1 MKPVYFDYAATTPVD
16 PRVVDAMLPFL
27 KDVCG
32 NPSSVHSFGRA
43 AKSAV
48 RDAREEIA
56 KLIDAEA
63 EHIFFTSGGSES
75 DALLLKGYFFVQ
87 QDAGKRAKFVTS
99 TIEHHAVLRTCETLQ
114 SRGAEIVYVSADK
127 EGAVSPAAVTANLD
141 GGAALVSVM
150 TANNEIGTIE
160 PIQEIAAAAHARGA
174 LFHTDAVQAVG
185 HIPLSVRDMGIDAL
199 SLSGHK
205 LYAPKGIGALYVHP
219 KVKILPLIEGGE
231 QERGMRAGTE
241 NVPAIVGLGCAAK
254 LANEE
259 MAAEGK
265 RIRALGEKLAHGIQ
279 LLQGAY
285 INGKDPASESR
296 LPGNVNFGIAGIASD
311 TMLIRLDLAGF
322 AVSAGSACS
331 AGSIAPSH
339 VLMAIGCT
347 KVRAGE
353 SIRVSLGRFTKEKDI
368 DVFLSV
374 LREIVQARQSCQIK
388 C

>member
-75 DALLLKGYFFVQ
+75 DALLLKGYFLAQ

-127 EGAVSPAAVTANLD
+127 EGSVSPAAVTANLD
-141 GGAALVSVM
+141 EGAALVSVM

-160 PIQEIAAAAHARGA
+160 PIQEIAAAAHMRGA
-174 LFHTDAVQAVG
+174 FFHTDAVQAVG

-265 RIRALGEKLAHGIQ
+265 RIRALGVKLAHGIQ

-347 KVRAGE
+347 KARAGE

-374 LREIVQARQSCQIK
+374 LREIVQDRAVK
-388 C
+388 

>member
-75 DALLLKGYFFVQ
+75 DALLLKGYFLAQ

-127 EGAVSPAAVTANLD
+127 EGSVSPAAVTANLD
-141 GGAALVSVM
+141 EGAALVSVM

-160 PIQEIAAAAHARGA
+160 PIQEIAAAAHMRGA
-174 LFHTDAVQAVG
+174 FFHTDAVQAVG
-185 HIPLSVRDMGIDAL
+185 HIPLSMRDMGIDAL

-347 KVRAGE
+347 KARAGE

-374 LREIVQARQSCQIK
+374 LREIVQDRAVK
-388 C
+388 

>member
-75 DALLLKGYFFVQ
+75 DALLLKGYFLAQ

-127 EGAVSPAAVTANLD
+127 EGSVSPAAVTANLD
-141 GGAALVSVM
+141 EGAALVSVM

-174 LFHTDAVQAVG
+174 FFHTDAVQAVG

-285 INGKDPASESR
+285 INGKNPASESR

-347 KVRAGE
+347 KARAGE

-374 LREIVQARQSCQIK
+374 LREIVQDRAVK
-388 C
+388 

>member
-27 KDVCG
+27 KDICG

-75 DALLLKGYFFVQ
+75 DALLLKGYFLAQ

-127 EGAVSPAAVTANLD
+127 EGSVSPAAVTANLD
-141 GGAALVSVM
+141 EGAALVSVM

-160 PIQEIAAAAHARGA
+160 PIQEIAAAAHMRGA
-174 LFHTDAVQAVG
+174 FFHTDAVQAVG

-347 KVRAGE
+347 KARAGE

-374 LREIVQARQSCQIK
+374 LREIVQDRAVK
-388 C
+388 

>member
-1 MKPVYFDYAATTPVD
+1 MKPIYFDYAATTPVD

-27 KDVCG
+27 KDVYG
-32 NPSSVHSFGRA
+32 NPSSIHSFGRA

-75 DALLLKGYFFVQ
+75 DALLLKGYFLAQ
-87 QDAGKRAKFVTS
+87 QDAGKCAKFVTS

-185 HIPLSVRDMGIDAL
+185 HILLSVRDMGIDAL

-265 RIRALGEKLAHGIQ
+265 RMRALGEKLAHGIQ

-331 AGSIAPSH
+331 SGSIAPSH

-347 KVRAGE
+347 KARAGE

-374 LREIVQARQSCQIK
+374 LREIVQDRAVK
-388 C
+388 

>member
-75 DALLLKGYFFVQ
+75 DALLLKGYFLAQ
-87 QDAGKRAKFVTS
+87 QDAGKCAKFVTS

-114 SRGAEIVYVSADK
+114 SRGAEIAQVGADK
-127 EGAVSPAAVTANLD
+127 EGSVSPAAIAANLD
-141 GGAALVSVM
+141 EGAALVSVM

-265 RIRALGEKLAHGIQ
+265 RIRALGVKLAHGIQ

-347 KVRAGE
+347 KARAGE

-368 DVFLSV
+368 DVFLRV
-374 LREIVQARQSCQIK
+374 LREIVQDRAVK
-388 C
+388 

>member
-265 RIRALGEKLAHGIQ
+265 RMRALGEKLAHGIQ

-331 AGSIAPSH
+331 SGSIAPSH

-347 KVRAGE
+347 KARAGE

-374 LREIVQARQSCQIK
+374 LREIVQDRAVK
-388 C
+388 

>member
-16 PRVVDAMLPFL
+16 PRVVDTMLPFL

-75 DALLLKGYFFVQ
+75 DALLLKGYFLAQ
-87 QDAGKRAKFVTS
+87 QDAGKCAKFVTS

-114 SRGAEIVYVSADK
+114 SRGAEIAHVGADK

-347 KVRAGE
+347 KARAGE

-374 LREIVQARQSCQIK
+374 LREIVQDRAVK
-388 C
+388 

>member
-27 KDVCG
+27 KDVYG

-56 KLIDAEA
+56 KLIDAET

-75 DALLLKGYFFVQ
+75 DALLLKGYFLAQ
-87 QDAGKRAKFVTS
+87 QDAGKRAKFLTS

-114 SRGAEIVYVSADK
+114 SRGAEIVYVGADK
-127 EGAVSPAAVTANLD
+127 EGSVSPAAVTANLD
-141 GGAALVSVM
+141 EGAALVSVM

-174 LFHTDAVQAVG
+174 FFHTDAVQAVG
-185 HIPLSVRDMGIDAL
+185 HIPLSVRNMGIDAL

-347 KVRAGE
+347 KARAGE

-374 LREIVQARQSCQIK
+374 LREIVQDRAVK
-388 C
+388 

>member
-339 VLMAIGCT
+339 VLMEIGCT
-347 KVRAGE
+347 KARAGE
-353 SIRVSLGRFTKEKDI
+353 SIRLSLGRFTKEKDI

-374 LREIVQARQSCQIK
+374 LREIVQDRAVK
-388 C
+388 

>member
-75 DALLLKGYFFVQ
+75 DALLLKGYFLAQ
-87 QDAGKRAKFVTS
+87 HDAGKRAKFVTS

-127 EGAVSPAAVTANLD
+127 EGSVSPAAVTANLD
-141 GGAALVSVM
+141 EGAALVSVM

-185 HIPLSVRDMGIDAL
+185 HIPLSVRDIGIDAL

-347 KVRAGE
+347 KARAGE

-374 LREIVQARQSCQIK
+374 LREIVQDRAVK
-388 C
+388 

>member
-75 DALLLKGYFFVQ
+75 DALLLKGYFLAQ

-160 PIQEIAAAAHARGA
+160 PIQEIAAVAHARGA
-174 LFHTDAVQAVG
+174 FFHTDAVQAVG

-265 RIRALGEKLAHGIQ
+265 RMRALGEKLAHGIQ

-331 AGSIAPSH
+331 SGSIAPSH

-347 KVRAGE
+347 KARAGE

-374 LREIVQARQSCQIK
+374 LREIVQDRAVK
-388 C
+388 

>member
-160 PIQEIAAAAHARGA
+160 PIQEIAAAAHMRGA
-174 LFHTDAVQAVG
+174 FFHTDAVQAVG

-347 KVRAGE
+347 KARAGE

-374 LREIVQARQSCQIK
+374 LREIVQDRAVK
-388 C
+388 

>member
-75 DALLLKGYFFVQ
+75 DALLLKGYFLAQ
-87 QDAGKRAKFVTS
+87 QDAGKRAKFLTS

-141 GGAALVSVM
+141 GDAALVSVM

-174 LFHTDAVQAVG
+174 FFHTDAVQAVG
-185 HIPLSVRDMGIDAL
+185 HIPLSVRNMGIDAL

-347 KVRAGE
+347 KARAGE

-374 LREIVQARQSCQIK
+374 LREIVQDRAVK
-388 C
+388 